1 MKIGNCRKIVPE
13 KIEFEY
19 YIFNV
24 FLIAA
29 KCILLNFVKT
39 TKIFLGKINAQRC
52 CVTLRRF
59 PAVACGM
66 FAGPIRGLSYAT
78 ARSKQNKN

>member
-1 MKIGNCRKIVPE
+1 MKINNCRYIFPE

-29 KCILLNFVKT
+29 KCILLN
-39 TKIFLGKINAQRC
+39 NSA
-52 CVTLRRF
+52 RF
-59 PAVACGM
+59 QHFSFKLCQIVG
-66 FAGPIRGLSYAT
+66 
-78 ARSKQNKN
+78 QV